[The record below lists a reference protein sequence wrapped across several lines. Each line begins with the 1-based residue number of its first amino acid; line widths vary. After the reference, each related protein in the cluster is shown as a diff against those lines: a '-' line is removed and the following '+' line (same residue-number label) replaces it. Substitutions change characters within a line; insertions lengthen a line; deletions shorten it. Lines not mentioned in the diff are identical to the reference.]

1 MTAGDKTYG
10 GLGVPLS
17 GEFEIKQV
25 TLGTDIMTIT
35 GATSQS
41 GDFIVCRDVDGAEKF
56 VVNAAGGFEVAGAFT
71 NPPIL
76 DYAIATAIATTAPTT
91 GLTTGQIF
99 FYDAAN
105 VRTFAIAAGP
115 GAIWRVAMTNN

>member
-10 GLGVPLS
+10 GLGVPLN
-17 GEFEIKQV
+17 GEFEIKQT
-25 TLGTDIMTIT
+25 TLGTDIMTIS
-35 GATSQS
+35 GATSQT
-41 GDFIVCRDVDGAEKF
+41 GDFIVCRDVDGTEKF
-56 VVNAAGGFEVAGAFT
+56 VIDKAGAFPL
-71 NPPIL
+71 PPIL
-76 DYAIATAIATTAPTT
+76 DYAIATTAPTT

>member
-10 GLGVPLS
+10 GLGVPLN
-17 GEFEIKQV
+17 GEFEIKQI
-25 TLGTDIMTIT
+25 TLATDIMTIS

-41 GDFIVCRDVDGAEKF
+41 GDFIVCRDVDGTEKF
-56 VVNAAGGFEVAGAFT
+56 VIDSDGGIETVGAFT
-71 NPPIL
+71 NPPVL
-76 DYAIATAIATTAPTT
+76 DYAIATTAPTT